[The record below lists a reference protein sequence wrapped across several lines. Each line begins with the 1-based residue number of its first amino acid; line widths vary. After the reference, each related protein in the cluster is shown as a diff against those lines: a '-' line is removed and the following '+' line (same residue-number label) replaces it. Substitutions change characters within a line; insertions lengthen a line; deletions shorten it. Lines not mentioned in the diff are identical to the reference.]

1 MACLCF
7 REIKYF
13 FVWTFIRYY
22 LTIKKKYMPK
32 RGEQMSEEK
41 KVYCTQCGNQNDPS
55 SKFCSNCGAKLER
68 PDFGPGAEA
77 TKGEEGLFSGGE
89 RGSFFEKITD
99 AEEEKPAPIPEIQ
112 INYGSSQQSYDNTN
126 NYDNRNTG
134 SNSYYNSSQPY
145 YTEPVTEK
153 PGGGNIGFAI
163 ASLVCGIISLL
174 CCCLGLFSAVL
185 AIAAIV
191 LGIITLCFKYDG
203 KGMAIAGIA
212 TGGVAIVIVIA
223 SFIISGTSFYNDLI
237 YEFADEF
244 YY

>member
-1 MACLCF
+1 
-7 REIKYF
+7 
-13 FVWTFIRYY
+13 
-22 LTIKKKYMPK
+22 
-32 RGEQMSEEK
+32 MSEEK
-41 KVYCTQCGNQNDPS
+41 KLYCTQCGNQNDAS

-68 PDFGPGAEA
+68 PDSWSNSGSSNQ
-77 TKGEEGLFSGGE
+77 EEGLFSGGE
-89 RGSFFEKITD
+89 TGSFFEKITD
-99 AEEEKPAPIPEIQ
+99 AEVEKPAPIPEIQ
-112 INYGSSQQSYDNTN
+112 INYGSSQQSYNNNRSTDSNTY
-126 NYDNRNTG
+126 YDSRQTG
-134 SNSYYNSSQPY
+134 YYGE
-145 YTEPVTEK
+145 EPLMEK
-153 PGGGNIGFAI
+153 QGGGNIGFAI
-163 ASLVCGIISLL
+163 ASLVCGIISIL

-223 SFIISGTSFYNDLI
+223 SLIISGTSIYNDFL

>member
-1 MACLCF
+1 
-7 REIKYF
+7 
-13 FVWTFIRYY
+13 
-22 LTIKKKYMPK
+22 
-32 RGEQMSEEK
+32 MSEEK
-41 KVYCTQCGNQNDPS
+41 KIYCTQCGNQNDPS

-68 PDFGPGAEA
+68 PESWNGDE
-77 TKGEEGLFSGGE
+77 TSKSEEGLFSGSVSGSGSTGSLFGE
-89 RGSFFEKITD
+89 STGSPFEKITD
-99 AEEEKPAPIPEIQ
+99 AEEEKPTPIPEIQ
-112 INYGSSQQSYDNTN
+112 INYGSSGQSYDNTGTSSGRY
-126 NYDNRNTG
+126 YDSRQDSHQG
-134 SNSYYNSSQPY
+134 GYYAENPY
-145 YTEPVTEK
+145 AEK
-153 PGGGNIGFAI
+153 QGGGNIGFAI

-212 TGGVAIVIVIA
+212 TGGVAIVIVVI
-223 SFIISGTSFYNDLI
+223 SLVISGTSFYNDLL

>member
-1 MACLCF
+1 
-7 REIKYF
+7 
-13 FVWTFIRYY
+13 
-22 LTIKKKYMPK
+22 
-32 RGEQMSEEK
+32 MSEEK
-41 KVYCTQCGNQNDPS
+41 KVYCTQCGNQNDAS

-68 PDFGPGAEA
+68 PGVWSGDEA
-77 TKGEEGLFSGGE
+77 PKKEEGLFSGSE
-89 RGSFFEKITD
+89 NGSFFEKITD

-112 INYGSSQQSYDNTN
+112 INYGSSGQSYTNTAAGSE
-126 NYDNRNTG
+126 NYYDSRQPG
-134 SNSYYNSSQPY
+134 YYAEDPY
-145 YTEPVTEK
+145 VQK
-153 PGGGNIGFAI
+153 QGGGNIGFAI
-163 ASLVCGIISLL
+163 ASLVCGILSLL

-212 TGGVAIVIVIA
+212 TGGVAVAIVIFSLVL
-223 SFIISGTSFYNDLI
+223 SGTTFYNDLI

>member
-1 MACLCF
+1 
-7 REIKYF
+7 
-13 FVWTFIRYY
+13 
-22 LTIKKKYMPK
+22 
-32 RGEQMSEEK
+32 MSEEK
-41 KVYCTQCGNQNDPS
+41 KLYCTQCGNQNDAT

-68 PDFGPGAEA
+68 PDSWFDSGSSDQ
-77 TKGEEGLFSGGE
+77 KEGLFSGGE
-89 RGSFFEKITD
+89 TGAFFEKITE

-112 INYGSSQQSYDNTN
+112 INYGSPQQSYDNSRTTN
-126 NYDNRNTG
+126 SNTYYDPRQSG
-134 SNSYYNSSQPY
+134 YYGEDPLM
-145 YTEPVTEK
+145 EK
-153 PGGGNIGFAI
+153 QSGGNIGFAI

-223 SFIISGTSFYNDLI
+223 SLIISGTSLYNDFL